1 MMLNKYV
8 CSKIREIIVLSF
20 TVKENSP
27 LAPITG
33 MRVGGKA
40 RYLVFPRDAAGLAD
54 AIRRYKERG
63 EKVITVGNCSNIIFP
78 DSGFDG
84 AVIVTTCVKGI
95 ALRSGVVIAA
105 CGETLSSLA
114 RFAANNSL
122 SGLEFCYGIPGTVGG
137 GIFMNAGAYGGE
149 LSQRVKECRLLDEDL
164 EEITLPVEALDFG
177 YRRSAVADRGYTV
190 LSASFECENGEREA
204 IFRQMDALMARR
216 KASQPLEYPSCG
228 STFKRPEGH
237 YAGALIEQ
245 CGLKGVSV
253 GGAEVSQKHA
263 GFIINKNNAT
273 ASDVLALIKLVTETV
288 YAQTGV
294 TLEPEV
300 RIIGAEG

>member
-1 MMLNKYV
+1 M
-8 CSKIREIIVLSF
+8 SF

-27 LAPITG
+27 LAPLTW
-33 MRVGGKA
+33 MRVGGNAK
-40 RYLVFPRDAAGLAD
+40 YLVFPRDTAGLAE
-54 AIRRYKERG
+54 ALRRYTELGER
-63 EKVITVGNCSNIIFP
+63 VITVGNCSNIIFP

-84 AVIVTTCVKGI
+84 AVIVTTGVKGI
-95 ALRSGVVIAA
+95 ALRGGVINAA

-122 SGLEFCYGIPGTVGG
+122 AGLEFCYGIPGTVGG

-149 LSQRVKECRLLDEDL
+149 LSQRVKECALLDENL
-164 EEITLPVEALDFG
+164 QEITLSAEELDFG
-177 YRRSAVADRGYTV
+177 YRKSAVAEKGYTV
-190 LSASFECENGEREA
+190 LSAFFVCEKGDRKA
-204 IFRQMDALMARR
+204 IFAQMDELMSRR

-228 STFKRPEGH
+228 STFKRPAGH

-263 GFIINKNNAT
+263 GFIINKNNAA

-288 YAQTGV
+288 REQTGV

-300 RIIGAEG
+300 RIIGAEE